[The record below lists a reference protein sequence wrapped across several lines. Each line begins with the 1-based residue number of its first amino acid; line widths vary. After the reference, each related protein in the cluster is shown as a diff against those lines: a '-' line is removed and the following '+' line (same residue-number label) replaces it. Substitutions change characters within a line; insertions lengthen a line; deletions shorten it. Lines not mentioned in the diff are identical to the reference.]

1 MGEQNVGS
9 VESTAKP
16 IASLAKPEPALLLRA
31 PVHGFGAAEMV
42 EGQNAVSVRD
52 VAAPE
57 KMCQSRAR
65 AYIPFMSRVS
75 RRLENPPA
83 DALETREAPA
93 GWLESL
99 ERSEAQLAR
108 GETLPLEPVLDLMRA
123 SIARMESK
131 RAGIVVGGA

>member
-1 MGEQNVGS
+1 
-9 VESTAKP
+9 
-16 IASLAKPEPALLLRA
+16 
-31 PVHGFGAAEMV
+31 MV